1 MNRYTWSIHTVEY
14 YLALKRKEVLTSA
27 TTWMNLEDV
36 MLSERSQTQKDTHC
50 LVPLTGSSRGI
61 RSTETGSRWWGQ
73 GLGKGTGSQCFM
85 GSVFHGVRVSVWEGD
100 KVLEMMGWL
109 HDNVNVLNAIK
120 LCTQK

>member
-14 YLALKRKEVLTSA
+14 YSALQRKEVLTSA

-36 MLSERSQTQKDTHC
+36 VLSERSQTQKDTHC

-85 GSVFHGVRVSVWEGD
+85 GSEFQFGKVRKFWG
-100 KVLEMMGWL
+100 
-109 HDNVNVLNAIK
+109 
-120 LCTQK
+120 